1 MKFRALR
8 VVLLAVMAGALLAAP
23 VAHGWVRKESDRWVW
38 YVPSQSWVDSQSDHA
53 LQLSSPTGALYVGAG
68 FGPTTAPMTHERALR
83 IAVEND
89 GLDIHPVRRVRF
101 IRRSGPVEHEG
112 ISRRTYE
119 WVGYRPS
126 RRQRVHGVLTVDVM
140 NDDSTFTYGYSLLAR
155 VAPASMWRGWKRKL
169 AFIESNIRLQP
180 STPDF
185 GF

>member
-1 MKFRALR
+1 MRFRALR
-8 VVLLAVMAGALLAAP
+8 VVLLAIVAGALLVAP

-38 YVPSQSWVDSQSDHA
+38 YVPSDSWVDSQSDNA

-68 FGPTTAPMTHERALR
+68 FGPTTAPMTHERALQ

-101 IRRSGPVEHEG
+101 IRRGGPVEHEG

-126 RRQRVHGVLTVDVM
+126 RHQRVHGVLTVDVM
-140 NDDSTFTYGYSLLAR
+140 NDDATFTYGFSLYAR
-155 VAPASMWRGWKRKL
+155 VAPVSLWRQWKRKL
-169 AFIESNIRLQP
+169 AFMQSRIRLQP
-180 STPDF
+180 RTPDF